1 MTASILTNNSAM
13 VALQTLRTTNKGL
26 EQVQSQISTG
36 MKVASAKDN
45 ASIFAISK
53 VMESDVSAFKAI
65 SDSLSLGSSTVAVA
79 SSAAKQIGAVL
90 NEIKGKIVSA
100 SNENVDRTK
109 IQDEIVSLRSQ
120 ISGIVGTAQFNGL
133 NLVDGSV
140 TSGSFSVLASLDRN
154 SSGAVTTSS
163 ITVATQNL
171 SISAGLDVSSAAV
184 TQTDPGTAGVIDA
197 NDGGINDSIAVGGF
211 VFLDAAGGATNATAL
226 ARDSA
231 GVDTAVAG
239 GLVEGDAVA
248 LTIGNISGSYTV
260 QVGDD
265 AAAVVSGL
273 KNALIE
279 GGLDANDFTLDVNTT
294 AGVLAVTNNTN
305 AAANFSTAATRG
317 TGGLAGLNSID
328 VTTTA
333 GAASALSA
341 IEGFIQTAVDAQA
354 VFGTGEKRIEI
365 QNDFMST
372 LIDSFRS
379 GIGALVDADLE
390 EASARLQSL
399 QVQQQLGIQSL
410 SIANQAPQSI
420 LALFR

>member
-79 SSAAKQIGAVL
+79 SNAAKQIGAVL